1 MEEGLDFADESKEE
15 KAETV
20 TSPVIGATSVPI
32 TIELDLG
39 TRKGNIVKV
48 YIEKLVIAKFFDV
61 LYGNQKL
68 LKPYFCVVLI

>member
-1 MEEGLDFADESKEE
+1 MLSGVVSGRTSEKCSKMEVSETSKEE

-48 YIEKLVIAKFFDV
+48 YIEKLVI
-61 LYGNQKL
+61 NQKL
-68 LKPYFCVVLI
+68 LKL